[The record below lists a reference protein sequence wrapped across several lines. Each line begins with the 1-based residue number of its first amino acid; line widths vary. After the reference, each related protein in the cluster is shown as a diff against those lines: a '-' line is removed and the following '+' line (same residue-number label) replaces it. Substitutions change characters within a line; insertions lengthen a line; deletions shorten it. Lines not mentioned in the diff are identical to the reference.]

1 MSPARRL
8 VLAWCAVLLTGCAVP
23 PPPLRDASFP
33 SDRWTGRLALQIDS
47 DPPQHFSAGFE
58 LSGQAAQGE
67 LRLVSPL
74 GQVVAS
80 ARWTSEAAWLQRG
93 NDQQR
98 YADMNDL
105 TAAVTGTALPL
116 EPLFRWLR
124 GEAAEVEGW
133 QADLSRHA
141 EGRLLARRLQ
151 PLPAVQLRMVFH

>member
-1 MSPARRL
+1 MSPTRRL
-8 VLAWCAVLLTGCAVP
+8 VLPLCALVLIGCAVP
-23 PPPLRDASFP
+23 QPPMRDASAP
-33 SDRWTGRLALQIDS
+33 SDRWSGRLALQIDG

-58 LSGQAAQGE
+58 LSGQPTQGE

-80 ARWTSEAAWLQRG
+80 ARWTPDAAWLQRG
-93 NDQQR
+93 ADQQR
-98 YADMNDL
+98 YTDMNEL
-105 TAAVTGTALPL
+105 TATVTGTALPL

-141 EGRLLARRLQ
+141 EGRLLARRTQ
-151 PLPAVQLRMVFH
+151 PLPTVQLRMVFH